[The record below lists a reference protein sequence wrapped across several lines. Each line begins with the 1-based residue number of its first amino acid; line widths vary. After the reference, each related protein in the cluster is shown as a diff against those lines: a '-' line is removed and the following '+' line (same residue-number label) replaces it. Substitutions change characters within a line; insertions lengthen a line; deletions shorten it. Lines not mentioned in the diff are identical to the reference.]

1 MWVELEDVKS
11 GRAQM
16 TLEWREVSLDS
27 RLIQDGGLPKTAEN
41 RDLAKCLLHVYVDS
55 AKEVYA
61 KGGDKPSP
69 MAQLRVGQ
77 ARSKAPLQTAFKV
90 KPQGVPSARR
100 LWLS

>member
-16 TLEWREVSLDS
+16 SLEWREVSLDS
-27 RLIQDGGLPKTAEN
+27 PLLRASSAED
-41 RDLAKCLLHVYVDS
+41 RELAKCLLHVYVDS

-69 MAQLRVGQ
+69 MAQIRVGQ
-77 ARSKAPLQTAFKV
+77 ASRFFKHTV
-90 KPQGVPSARR
+90 DI
-100 LWLS
+100 

>member
-27 RLIQDGGLPKTAEN
+27 SLIQGGGLAKANLAED
-41 RDLAKCLLHVYVDS
+41 RELAKCLLHVYVDS

-77 ARSKAPLQTAFKV
+77 ASISALFQTAYSYRVTSQVDF
-90 KPQGVPSARR
+90 
-100 LWLS
+100 